1 LANYSAESAGAG
13 CGNTQKNVSHTGGC
27 TVLLKGQQQVFM
39 SGCAYVLHSKLAH
52 ISVCF
57 NAPIRYNERSSNR
70 VKKMSDKAKMNRD
83 RVANFRNRKIAAGL
97 KELKIWVKPEHAE
110 QIKSF
115 AKSLGE

>member
-1 LANYSAESAGAG
+1 LFYSRANNRSFCRGARMFYIENWLTSAF
-13 CGNTQKNVSHTGGC
+13 
-27 TVLLKGQQQVFM
+27 VLMQQ
-39 SGCAYVLHSKLAH
+39 
-52 ISVCF
+52 
-57 NAPIRYNERSSNR
+57 IRHNERSSNR